1 MSLKKSKFYSVIFTS
16 FLYFKQN
23 NAVEKE
29 PFLVQIFLE
38 LNMFEQVDD
47 RRNTDL
53 YEEAEAVIFVQGH
66 F

>member
-1 MSLKKSKFYSVIFTS
+1 MSLKNLSSIVLYSQDS
-16 FLYFKQN
+16 YYFKQN